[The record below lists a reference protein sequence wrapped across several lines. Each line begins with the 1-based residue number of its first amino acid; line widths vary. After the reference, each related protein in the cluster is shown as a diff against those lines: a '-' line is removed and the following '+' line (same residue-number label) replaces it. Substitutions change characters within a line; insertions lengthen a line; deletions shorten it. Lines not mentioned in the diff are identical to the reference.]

1 MKTNIYDEI
10 PYTRHI
16 YKQTQPDNLATF
28 ATLLGMQPPPVE
40 KCRVL
45 ELGCAS
51 GINII
56 AMAQA
61 IPNGEFVGIDFSE
74 QQIKV
79 GQNLMR
85 QIGLHNLT
93 LKHQDIMA
101 FDAELGLFDY
111 IVAHGVY
118 SWVSPAVRDKVLQIC
133 GRHLQPNGVAY
144 VSYNV
149 YPGWHLDKML
159 RQMVLYH
166 TKNVKAPTEKL
177 EQAKSLLKF
186 FVDSIKQKYD
196 SYSLSLKK
204 ELQYVSQLDDHYL
217 FHEYLEEYNDPVF
230 FSQFM
235 EHATRHG
242 LQYLIDTRTPFISVD
257 NVFAEEAKKLLEI
270 NFIEREQY
278 LDFLRNNGF
287 RETLLCHQPIVLNR
301 HLEVDKISDFY
312 IAAPLKPASKNL
324 AVDDASASLR
334 QETLAQFENLAGET
348 VLSVGSLLLK
358 AVCLCLGEAW
368 PQSLSFEALIQQVE
382 RLLTLVK
389 GKHFKETLILSR
401 EEIDEI
407 KTMLLTFYLKD
418 IVELSVYPPQF
429 TLRVSESP
437 IASPVARLQSE
448 QGKEVTNLRYEVF
461 SLNLAN
467 RQILKHLDGKHDR
480 AALLE
485 VMRKSIEAGD
495 LILSKDDN
503 QVTLKEVKA
512 EELHN
517 LMSHQL
523 EDILQSLAK
532 KAYLI

>member
-61 IPNGEFVGIDFSE
+61 IPHGEFVGLDFSE
-74 QQIKV
+74 QQINV
-79 GQNLMR
+79 GQNMMR
-85 QIGLHNLT
+85 QMGLHNIM

-101 FDAELGLFDY
+101 FDPQLGLFDY

-118 SWVSPAVRDKVLQIC
+118 SWVSPAVRDKVLHIC
-133 GRHLQPNGVAY
+133 HDHLQPNGVAY

-166 TKNVKAPTEKL
+166 TKNVKSPIKKL
-177 EQAKSLLKF
+177 EHAKSLLKF

-217 FHEYLEEYNDPVF
+217 FHEYLEDYNDPVF
-230 FSQFM
+230 FSQFI
-235 EHATRHG
+235 EHATHHG

-257 NVFAEEAKKLLEI
+257 NVFADEAKKLLEI
-270 NFIEREQY
+270 NFVEREQY
-278 LDFLRNNGF
+278 LDFLRNNAF
-287 RETLLCHQPIVLNR
+287 RETLLCHQHIALNR

-324 AVDDASASLR
+324 SVDASASLK
-334 QETLAQFENLAGET
+334 QETLEQFQNLAGEA

-389 GKHFKETLILSR
+389 GKHFKDTLILSR
-401 EEIDEI
+401 AEIDEI

-429 TLRVSESP
+429 TLRVSEYP

-448 QGKEVTNLRYEVF
+448 QGKAVTNLRYEVF
-461 SLNLAN
+461 SLNFAN
-467 RQILKHLDGKHDR
+467 RLILKHLDGKHDR
-480 AALLE
+480 AALLK

-495 LILSKDDN
+495 LILSQDDN
-503 QVTLKEVKA
+503 QVTLEEVKA
-512 EELHN
+512 TELQSLMSYELEEILHN
-517 LMSHQL
+517 
-523 EDILQSLAK
+523 LAK

>member
-16 YKQTQPDNLATF
+16 YKQTQPNNLATF
-28 ATLLGMQPPPVE
+28 ATLLGMTPPPVE

-61 IPNGEFVGIDFSE
+61 IPNGEFVGLDFSD
-74 QQIKV
+74 QQINV
-79 GQNLMR
+79 GQNLIS
-85 QIGLHNLT
+85 QIGLQNIT

-111 IVAHGVY
+111 IVAHGIY
-118 SWVSPAVRDKVLQIC
+118 SWVSPRVRDKVLQIC
-133 GRHLQPNGVAY
+133 HEHLQPNGVAY

-166 TKNVKAPTEKL
+166 TKNVKAPKDKL
-177 EQAKSLLKF
+177 KQAKSLFKF
-186 FVDSIKQKYD
+186 FLDSIKQKYD

-230 FSQFM
+230 FSQFI
-235 EHATRHG
+235 EHATRHE
-242 LQYLIDTRTPFISVD
+242 LQYVIDTRNPFISSD

-270 NFIEREQY
+270 DLIEREQY
-278 LDFLRNNGF
+278 LDFLRNNTF
-287 RETLLCHQPIVLNR
+287 RETLLCHQHIVLNR
-301 HLEVDKISDFY
+301 ELEIDKLNDFY
-312 IAAPLKPASKNL
+312 IAAPLKPASKEL
-324 AVDDASASLR
+324 SVEASASLR
-334 QETLAQFENLAGET
+334 QETLEQFENLAGEA

-389 GKHFKETLILSR
+389 GKQFKDTLILSR
-401 EEIDEI
+401 EETNEI
-407 KTMLLTFYLKD
+407 KTMLLTFYLKN

-429 TLRVSESP
+429 TLKISEHP
-437 IASPVARLQSE
+437 IASPIARLQSK
-448 QGKEVTNLRYEVF
+448 QGKAVTNLRYEVF
-461 SLNLAN
+461 SLNFATRL
-467 RQILKHLDGKHDR
+467 ILQHLDGQHDR
-480 AALLE
+480 AALLK

-495 LILSKDDN
+495 LILSQDEN
-503 QVTLKEVKA
+503 HVTLEEVDMA
-512 EELHN
+512 ELQRLMSFQLEEILHN
-517 LMSHQL
+517 LL
-523 EDILQSLAK
+523 K